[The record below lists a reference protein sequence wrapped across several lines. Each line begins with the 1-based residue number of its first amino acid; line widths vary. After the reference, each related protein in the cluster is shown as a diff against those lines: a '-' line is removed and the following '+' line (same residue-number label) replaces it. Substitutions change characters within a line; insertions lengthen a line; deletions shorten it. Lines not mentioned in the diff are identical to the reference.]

1 MMRWPVVAS
10 GWPKLALG
18 VSVVPATIDLKLPLD
33 VSSANPEFLGKMPEN
48 DQELV
53 PILEVEPNS
62 TRVRCNG
69 ADFMEQLPD
78 TNVDNSVTFGIKEHE
93 NRRRHWY

>member
-1 MMRWPVVAS
+1 MVRRRSSAAVLVQPAS
-10 GWPKLALG
+10 LIFL
-18 VSVVPATIDLKLPLD
+18 VHDEQRPLD
-33 VSSANPEFLGKMPEN
+33 VSSANPEFPGEMPEN

-62 TRVRCNG
+62 TRVRRDG

-78 TNVDNSVTFGIKEHE
+78 TNVDNSVTLGIKECE